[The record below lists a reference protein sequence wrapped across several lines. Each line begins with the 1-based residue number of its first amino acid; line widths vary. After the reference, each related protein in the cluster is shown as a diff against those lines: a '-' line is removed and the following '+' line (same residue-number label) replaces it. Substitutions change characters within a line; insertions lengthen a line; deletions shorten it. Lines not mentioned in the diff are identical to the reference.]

1 MPCMQH
7 LELLCLNA
15 SGSSDVSANTRKEAA
30 ASECQGTLRPGLS
43 LGSGYTVP
51 RYHPPHTH
59 TPRSWFGDSG
69 VCAKTI

>member
-51 RYHPPHTH
+51 RYHPPPPPHSQKLVWGL
-59 TPRSWFGDSG
+59 R
-69 VCAKTI
+69 CLC